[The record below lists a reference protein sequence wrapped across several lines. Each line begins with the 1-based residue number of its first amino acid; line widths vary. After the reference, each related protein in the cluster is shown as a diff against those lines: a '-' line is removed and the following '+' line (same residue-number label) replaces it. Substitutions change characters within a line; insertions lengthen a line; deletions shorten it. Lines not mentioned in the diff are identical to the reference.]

1 MFGSYMD
8 DVIHLWFE
16 IKDDPCPLLPFF
28 SNPRRFVLLR
38 QITEDFD
45 FASFLFLT
53 PARTVA
59 RYKNMAI
66 KLALKYCRMVPCYF
80 SLKTGA
86 AINRAGG
93 QQLLALFLCGSH
105 H

>member
-38 QITEDFD
+38 QRILILLL
-45 FASFLFLT
+45 SF
-53 PARTVA
+53 
-59 RYKNMAI
+59 
-66 KLALKYCRMVPCYF
+66 
-80 SLKTGA
+80 S
-86 AINRAGG
+86 
-93 QQLLALFLCGSH
+93 
-105 H
+105 